1 MQVCAEDKTA
11 FCNCPFVLECRV
23 AENLRDT
30 CMNFIAVHCS
40 HAGEDWT
47 GRLCRAG
54 FLNGDFLIRQ
64 ELGANR
70 KQTKSCILLGHRS
83 FECIIKD
90 GLAHHLVSSADADN
104 RLS

>member
-11 FCNCPFVLECRV
+11 FCYSPFVLECSV
-23 AENLRDT
+23 AENLRDA
-30 CMNFIAVHCS
+30 CVNFIAVHSS
-40 HAGEDWT
+40 HAGKNRSN
-47 GRLCRAG
+47 RLCRAG